1 MESKEQHLIRHYLIL
16 FTLFLFL
23 AGCAHQIDTKTTLYD
38 DWKPRLA
45 AQKTWQA
52 QGKLA
57 FISRDER
64 QSANLNWQQD
74 EKQNNLVLTTFIGTR
89 ILSLKQTRTGAVLD
103 YDDKT
108 YTDTNAALL
117 LKRLTGFDLPV
128 DNADNW
134 LKGTLKSQTL
144 KVDEL
149 GRAQQVIWYD
159 NSNKKWQITYSN
171 YKQQG
176 GFWVPGN
183 VTLKHQ
189 QIKIKIQL
197 YNWQFN

>member
-1 MESKEQHLIRHYLIL
+1 MSPE
-16 FTLFLFL
+16 
-23 AGCAHQIDTKTTLYD
+23 
-38 DWKPRLA
+38 
-45 AQKTWQA
+45 
-52 QGKLA
+52 
-57 FISRDER
+57 ER

-89 ILSLKQTRTGAVLD
+89 ILSLKQTATGAELE

-117 LKRLTGFDLPV
+117 LARLTGFSLPV

-134 LKGTLKSQTL
+134 LKGTLESQTL

-149 GRAQQVIWYD
+149 GRAQQVIWFD
-159 NSNKKWQITYSN
+159 NSNKKWQINYAN
-171 YKQQG
+171 YKQQA

-189 QIKIKIQL
+189 HIKIKIQL